1 MAEVPLNVSN
11 TIPEKGGKTMYK
23 LLGAAS
29 LLLPNIAL
37 SKMNMTEGVTPTSQM
52 MFDIHSTILLIVSIA
67 CVVVFSVMFYG
78 TFKFRKSKGAKAAT
92 FHENTTV
99 EVIWTAIPAIVL
111 IIMAVPATKAL
122 LEIEDTSNPDM
133 TIQATGFQWKWKY
146 DYIDEGISFF
156 SNLDSEHN
164 KARQLNSGIDP
175 ASMDNYLLEV
185 DQPLVVP
192 INKKIRILTTAND
205 VLHAWWVPELGIKR
219 DAIPG
224 FINESWMRVEKEG
237 IYRGQCAELCG
248 KDHGFMPIVVIA
260 KNEKDYQQ
268 WVAEQKQAKIDQ
280 MASAKETWTK
290 DKLMAKGEQA
300 YNTSCSGCHQPTGTG
315 LPGVFPS
322 LVGTPLIKGPVAEHI
337 TIVLNGKSGTAMQAF
352 GAQLDDAT
360 LAAII
365 TYERNAWGNDTGDVV
380 QPSDVKALR

>member
-1 MAEVPLNVSN
+1 MAELPLHANN
-11 TIPEKGGKTMYK
+11 TIPAKGGRIMYK

-29 LLLPNIAL
+29 FILPNIAFG
-37 SKMNMTEGVTPTSQM
+37 KMNMTEGVTPTSHIM
-52 MFDIHSTILLIVSIA
+52 SDIHMTILTVVSIA

-78 TFKFRKSKGAKAAT
+78 IFKFRKSKGAKAAT
-92 FHENTTV
+92 FHENTLV
-99 EVIWTAIPAIVL
+99 EIIWTAVPAVILVF
-111 IIMAVPATKAL
+111 MAIPATKAL

-156 SNLDSEHN
+156 SNLDAEHN

-175 ASMDNYLLEV
+175 ASLDNYLLEV
-185 DQPLVVP
+185 DHPLVVP

-205 VLHAWWVPELGIKR
+205 VLHAWWVPELGVKR
-219 DAIPG
+219 DAVPG
-224 FINESWMRVEKEG
+224 FINESWMLVEKEG
-237 IYRGQCAELCG
+237 TYRGQCAELCG

-260 KNEKDYQQ
+260 KSEEGYQE
-268 WVAEQKQAKIDQ
+268 WVAEQKQAKAD
-280 MASAKETWTK
+280 ALVSAGEVWSKE
-290 DKLMAKGEQA
+290 KLLVKGEQA
-300 YNTSCSGCHQPTGTG
+300 YNTSCGGCHQPTGVG
-315 LPGVFPS
+315 IPGAFPS
-322 LVGTPLIKGPVAEHI
+322 LVGTPLIKGPVADHI
-337 TIVLNGKSGTAMQAF
+337 KIVLNGKGPIMPAF
-352 GAQLDDAT
+352 GAQLDDTT